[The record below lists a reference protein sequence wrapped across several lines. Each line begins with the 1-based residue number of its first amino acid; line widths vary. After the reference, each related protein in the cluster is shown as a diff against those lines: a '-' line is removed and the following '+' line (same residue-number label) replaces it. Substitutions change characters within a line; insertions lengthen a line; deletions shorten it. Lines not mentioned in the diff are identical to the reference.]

1 MSTPV
6 LPPAA
11 SVAASA
17 VPADTDLHWMRHAL
31 RLARQ
36 AAAAGEVPVGAVV
49 VKDGQVLGEG
59 CNAPIGQHDPTA
71 HAEVQALRQ
80 AARRLGN
87 YRLEGCTLYVTLEPC
102 AMCSGALLHARVARV
117 VYGAREP
124 KTGAAGSVLDVFA
137 LPQLNAHTA
146 IVGGVLEAECAAVL
160 ADFFQ
165 ARRVQ
170 QRQQAQPLRQDALR
184 TPERCFADWNDWQD
198 GPDERW
204 AARYVADLPSLGG
217 LRLHYQDEGPRD
229 APAWLLLHDGV
240 GSSYGLRYLGAALLA
255 AGQRVVALD
264 WIGFGRSDKPKKMP
278 WHTPQKHMQVVRE
291 LLHFLQI
298 SHCHWVAQEGC
309 MAVLSS
315 PDSGVGEGVWN
326 GVLDWCL
333 QGPAPLGNTA
343 LDAPFP
349 DAGHRAGPRAWAQ
362 WPVRTATVR
371 WHSAVPHDAATA
383 QAQVRA
389 AMEYLGAE
397 KSSPPHGA

>member
-1 MSTPV
+1 
-6 LPPAA
+6 
-11 SVAASA
+11 
-17 VPADTDLHWMRHAL
+17 MRHAL

-36 AAAAGEVPVGAVV
+36 AAAVGEVPVGAVV
-49 VKDGQVLGEG
+49 VRDGQVLGEG

-102 AMCSGALLHARVARV
+102 AMCSGALLNARVARV

-165 ARRVQ
+165 ARRVH

-184 TPERCFADWNDWQD
+184 TPECRFADWNDGQD
-198 GPDERW
+198 GPNERW

-217 LRLHYQDEGPRD
+217 LRLHYQDAGPRE

-240 GSSYGLRYLGAALLA
+240 GSSYGLRYLAAALLA
-255 AGQRVVALD
+255 AGQRVVAVD
-264 WIGFGRSDKPKKMP
+264 WIGFGRSDKPKKTQ
-278 WHTPQKHMQVVRE
+278 WHTPQKHAQVVRE
-291 LLHFLQI
+291 LLHSLQI
-298 SHCHWVAQEGC
+298 SHCHWVAQEGG
-309 MAVLSS
+309 MAVLPS
-315 PDSGVGEGVWN
+315 PDSGVW
-326 GVLDWCL
+326 DWCL
-333 QGPAPLGNTA
+333 QGAAPLDGAA

-362 WPVRTATVR
+362 WPVRAATAR
-371 WHSAVPHDAATA
+371 WHSAVPHDGATA

-389 AMEYLGAE
+389 AMEYLGAG